1 MRGLALGIDGGQEYE
16 EARVRLDP
24 GDAIV
29 LFTDGL
35 LEARRAG
42 ELYGEQR
49 LDAALAA
56 NAQLPA
62 QALADTLLADCKAFG
77 GGELG
82 DDCAIVVL
90 KRK

>member
-1 MRGLALGIDGGQEYE
+1 VRGLALGIDGGQAYE

-35 LEARRAG
+35 LEARRNG

-56 NAQLPA
+56 NAHLPA

-77 GGELG
+77 GELG

>member
-1 MRGLALGIDGGQEYE
+1 
-16 EARVRLDP
+16 
-24 GDAIV
+24 V

-35 LEARRAG
+35 LEARRDG

-49 LDAALAA
+49 LDEALSAHADLAA
-56 NAQLPA
+56 
-62 QALADTLLADCKAFG
+62 QAARGCAPRRLHAF

-90 KRK
+90 KKRG